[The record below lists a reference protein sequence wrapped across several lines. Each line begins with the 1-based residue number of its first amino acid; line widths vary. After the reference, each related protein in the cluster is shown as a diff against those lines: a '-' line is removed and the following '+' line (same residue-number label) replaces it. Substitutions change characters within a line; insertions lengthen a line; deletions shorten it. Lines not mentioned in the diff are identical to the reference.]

1 MRQNDTRG
9 SMPFAIA
16 AVTILLVSVF
26 AAAVSFDYSRSEDAT
41 DGVKDSIDA
50 VDIAVSDVTSYINR
64 GFGEIIRSV
73 STDADA
79 GSLAKRAETIQ
90 SRIVEWIDFQFPMR
104 SGGTTVTYISH
115 DVELRSEPMGI
126 TDSEGTLGYTPTY
139 IRGIGTVTA
148 GIESQSGSTETELT
162 IYTDGNYALPL
173 ALDRAS
179 LMESMAG
186 KGSISL
192 SQMLSYQLTSIAQYR
207 VLNGYGALNAY
218 GYKGTDGILTE
229 SDVLEAY
236 RFCIDAISE
245 ICFRDGGGSEEPKD
259 RADLADLLASD
270 DGTISIDL
278 SAVYAQAMAAV
289 IDDVAIKWMDYLY
302 AFEWIEAVD
311 RILNPLKGAL
321 NSLCDFLSGKER
333 VSGVPYLRDMMA
345 ANGYSEE
352 DYRYPG
358 AGVTTISV
366 GEKTISVSNPTAD
379 LFDQGWLKEFK
390 KNYESDGNYV
400 RDFVM
405 DVLNGAA
412 VRLAERTDLGTVS
425 VKVDPYDQESF
436 IESLTSLYLD
446 AVDGCMDA
454 IDKTVSESLRSGE
467 VYDEFY
473 GRLADEVMDHA
484 SDLVLEE
491 ELENR
496 IRSAVTELI
505 GNEELDIDIE
515 EFMASKDVKKALSSY
530 RSSVYA
536 DLSGIPTLKE
546 VKGGDGSIIKK
557 ALTAVCSY
565 GLSLLDILVP
575 VEDTADVMVKEILE
589 MDALNPY
596 GGVVDLPGSETFHL
610 TDSTGREVVESL
622 SLEIAAED
630 PVVNVSRPTGVHTVG
645 FREDESAAYSTTFG
659 ITVRGWVDYEVNG
672 SGTLAQAMGSTSSA
686 VKGGF
691 EVDTSTEVT
700 VASGW
705 ALEGVVYEPSCT
717 IWTDIEDILLD
728 VFEPLIEPLRKL
740 MEAMRGAAT
749 ELAEA
754 LRDIAGFVYEHLI
767 DLYNIFMDPVGELSR
782 MISEGLEALISE
794 TALKIL
800 VDINLGDQ
808 SLTFQFFGC
817 TLVIKTSAITW
828 KSNTKTLFSA
838 EMSMPV
844 AGLTVNAGMSAKYR
858 GDIVDK
864 TLDPDK
870 LLLTFTGGITG
881 DDWSVSANVDP
892 LMKSSK
898 YLFSVTGKAG
908 KNKISL
914 VAPKLEDYHQLG
926 LTLSDIPAVGDVLN
940 NIPVPFL
947 GVNVGLDAGF
957 EIRCKSQ
964 EQTGLLINEYESNPA
979 GTDRGNEWV
988 EILNNTDRAIDLT
1001 GYTLCLESK
1010 KKDEKTE
1017 LSGTLSQGEFLVV
1030 KPDFTLVNDPSQDS
1044 RSAEKLVIRDANGD
1058 IVEEVKMKR
1067 DNSDDGDTWQ
1077 RGYDGSSEWVKR
1089 TGTMGRTNGNWVTSE
1104 FNVDALK
1111 KCAWSA
1117 VEKSFGKIGSITDL
1131 DSLVAFIQYLVRFTI
1146 EGLIDLVADLI
1157 IDASVFVSADLKD
1170 ATSTVTS
1177 GIRVAFRTD
1186 GDLVKDCLRYVA
1198 GKVESL
1204 LLGIKNPYSID
1215 PLAMFTENI
1224 DLEVMLHAGVG
1235 FPELLSKGADLPE
1248 MDLCMLLRTNLA
1260 SLTRIAGIDTGDP
1273 GIEFGILARDCPK
1286 AVIPS
1291 KLGAKDTM
1299 KHDLW
1304 LFKATV
1310 TLA

>member
-1 MRQNDTRG
+1 
-9 SMPFAIA
+9 MPFAIA

-26 AAAVSFDYSRSEDAT
+26 AAAVSFDYSRSEDAAN
-41 DGVKDSIDA
+41 GVKDGIDA
-50 VDIAVSDVTSYINR
+50 VDVAITDVTSYVNR

-73 STDADA
+73 SADADA
-79 GSLAKRAETIQ
+79 GSLAERAETIQ
-90 SRIVEWIDFQFPMR
+90 SRMVEWIEYQFPIK
-104 SGGTTVTYISH
+104 SGGTTVSYISH
-115 DVELRSEPMGI
+115 DVELRSEPMGV
-126 TDSEGTLGYTPTY
+126 TGSDGTLGYTPTY
-139 IRGIGTVTA
+139 IRGTGTVTA
-148 GIESQSGSTETELT
+148 EVKSQSGSSTTDLT

-186 KGSISL
+186 EGSISL

-207 VLNGYGALNAY
+207 VLNGYGGLNAY
-218 GYKGTDGILTE
+218 GYKSTDQILTE
-229 SDVLEAY
+229 SDVQTAY
-236 RFCIDAISE
+236 QFCIDAISE
-245 ICFRDGGGSEEPKD
+245 ICFRDGGGSVDGKD
-259 RADLADLLASD
+259 RADLADLLASE
-270 DGTISIDL
+270 DGTVSIDL
-278 SAVYAQAMAAV
+278 SAIYAQAMTAA
-289 IDDVAIKWMDYLY
+289 IDDVAIKWLDYFYMFDVL
-302 AFEWIEAVD
+302 EALD
-311 RILNPLKGAL
+311 KILNPMKGAL
-321 NSLCDFLSGKER
+321 KSLSDFLSGKER

-345 ANGYSEE
+345 ANGYSED

-358 AGVTTISV
+358 AGVTTILV
-366 GEKTISVSNPTAD
+366 GDKAISVANPTAD
-379 LFDQGWLKEFK
+379 LFSQSWLTDFK
-390 KNYESDGNYV
+390 KRYESEGNYV

-425 VKVDPYDQESF
+425 VRVDPYDQRSF
-436 IESLTSLYLD
+436 IETLTSLYLD
-446 AVDGCMDA
+446 AVDECMDA
-454 IDKTVSESLRSGE
+454 IEETVSESLRSGE

-473 GRLADEVMDHA
+473 GSLADEVMDHA
-484 SDLVLEE
+484 SELVLAD
-491 ELENR
+491 ELASR
-496 IRSAVTELI
+496 IRSALAGAVER
-505 GNEELDIDIE
+505 EEIDIGVDD
-515 EFMASKDVKKALSSY
+515 FMASADVARALSSY
-530 RSSVYA
+530 RSAVYA
-536 DLSGIPTLKE
+536 DLSGISSLKE
-546 VKGGDGSIIKK
+546 VRSGDGSIIKK
-557 ALTAVCSY
+557 ALTAICSY
-565 GLSLLDILVP
+565 GLELLDVLVP
-575 VEDTADVMVKEILE
+575 VEETADVMVKEILE
-589 MDALNPY
+589 TDALNPY
-596 GGVVDLPGSETFHL
+596 GGVVDLPGSETFRL

-622 SLEIAAED
+622 ALMLSSEAPA
-630 PVVNVSRPTGVHTVG
+630 VVVHSPEGVHTVG
-645 FREDESAAYSTTFG
+645 FREDDSAAYTTTFR
-659 ITVRGWVDYEVNG
+659 IEVRGWVDYEVNG
-672 SGTLAQAMGSTSSA
+672 SGSLAQAMGSISSA
-686 VKGGF
+686 VRGGF

-705 ALEGVVYEPSCT
+705 ALKGVVYEPSNT
-717 IWTDIEDILLD
+717 VWTDVRDILLE
-728 VFEPLIEPLRKL
+728 VLEPLVEPLRKL

-754 LRDIAGFVYEHLI
+754 LREIAGFAYEHLI

-782 MISEGLEALISE
+782 IITESLEALFSD
-794 TALKIL
+794 AVLKVL
-800 VDINLGDQ
+800 VDINMGDQ
-808 SLTFQFFGC
+808 SLTFELFGC
-817 TLVIKTSAITW
+817 TLVLKTSAITW
-828 KSNTKTLFSA
+828 KSKTKTLLSA
-838 EMSMPV
+838 ELTMPV
-844 AGLTVNAGMSAKYR
+844 AGLTVTAGMTAKVR
-858 GDIVDK
+858 GDVKAENLI
-864 TLDPDK
+864 
-870 LLLTFTGGITG
+870 LTGSGGIAG

-898 YLFSVTGKAG
+898 YLFSVTGKVG

-914 VAPKLEDYHQLG
+914 VAPKLEDYHELG
-926 LTLSDIPAVGDVLN
+926 VTLSDIPGVGDMLS

-988 EILNNTDRAIDLT
+988 EIVNNTGSAIDLT

-1017 LSGTLSQGEFLVV
+1017 LSGTLSPGEFLVV
-1030 KPDFTLVNDPSQDS
+1030 KPDFTLVNNPSQDS

-1058 IVEEVKMKR
+1058 PLDEVKMKQ

-1089 TGTMGRTNGNWVTSE
+1089 TGTMGRSNGNWVTSE
-1104 FNVDALK
+1104 FNIDALK
-1111 KCAWSA
+1111 DCVWSA
-1117 VEKSFGKIGSITDL
+1117 VQKSFGKIGSITDL

-1146 EGLIDLVADLI
+1146 EELIGLVADLI
-1157 IDASVFVSADLKD
+1157 IDASVFVSVDIKD

-1186 GDLVKDCLRYVA
+1186 GDLVKDCLKYVA

-1204 LLGIKNPYSID
+1204 LLGIKNPYKID

-1235 FPELLSKGADLPE
+1235 FPELLSKGADLPK
-1248 MDLCMLLRTNLA
+1248 MDLCMVLRTNLA

-1299 KHDLW
+1299 THDLW

-1310 TLA
+1310 TLT

>member
-26 AAAVSFDYSRSEDAT
+26 AAAVSFDYSRSEDAA
-41 DGVKDSIDA
+41 DGVKDGIDA
-50 VDIAVSDVTSYINR
+50 VDVAVSDVTSYINR

-73 STDADA
+73 SIDAGA
-79 GSLAKRAETIQ
+79 GSLAERAETIQ
-90 SRIVEWIDFQFPMR
+90 SRIAEWIDYQFPMK

-126 TDSEGTLGYTPTY
+126 TDSDGTLGYTPTY
-139 IRGIGTVTA
+139 IRGTGTVTA
-148 GIESQSGSTETELT
+148 GIESQSGSTETDLT

-186 KGSISL
+186 EGSISL

-207 VLNGYGALNAY
+207 VLNGYGGLNAY
-218 GYKGTDGILTE
+218 GYKSTDKILTE
-229 SDVLEAY
+229 SDVQEAY

-245 ICFRDGGGSEEPKD
+245 ICFRDGGGSVDLKD

-278 SAVYAQAMAAV
+278 SAIYAQAMAAV

-302 AFEWIEAVD
+302 AFDWIEAVD
-311 RILNPLKGAL
+311 EILNPLRGAL
-321 NSLCDFLSGKER
+321 SSLSDFLSGKER

-358 AGVTTISV
+358 AGITTISV
-366 GEKTISVSNPTAD
+366 GDRTVSVTNPTAD

-390 KNYESDGNYV
+390 RNYESDGNYV

-425 VKVDPYDQESF
+425 VEVDPYDQKSF
-436 IESLTSLYLD
+436 IETLTSLYLG
-446 AVDGCMDA
+446 AVDECMDS
-454 IDKTVSESLRSGE
+454 IDETVSESLRSGE

-473 GRLADEVMDHA
+473 GKLADEVMDHA
-484 SDLVLEE
+484 SDLVLDE
-491 ELENR
+491 ELAGR
-496 IRSAVTELI
+496 IRSAVAGLI
-505 GNEELDIDIE
+505 ENEELDISVDDV
-515 EFMASKDVKKALSSY
+515 MASTDVAKALSSY
-530 RSSVYA
+530 RSAVYS
-536 DLSGIPTLKE
+536 DLSGIPSLKE
-546 VKGGDGSIIKK
+546 VKSGDGSIIKK

-596 GGVVDLPGSETFHL
+596 GGIVDLPGSETFHL
-610 TDSTGREVVESL
+610 TDSAGREVVETL
-622 SLEIAAED
+622 SLQITSEP
-630 PVVNVSRPTGVHTVG
+630 PVVVVHGPEGVHTVG
-645 FREDESAAYSTTFG
+645 FREDESAAYSTTFR
-659 ITVRGWVDYEVNG
+659 IEVRGWVDYEVEG

-705 ALEGVVYEPSCT
+705 ALKGVVYEPSCT
-717 IWTDIEDILLD
+717 IWTDVRDILLE

-782 MISEGLEALISE
+782 MITEGLEALISE
-794 TALKIL
+794 AALKIL
-800 VDINLGDQ
+800 VDINMGDQ

-828 KSNTKTLFSA
+828 KSKTKTLFSA

-844 AGLTVNAGMSAKYR
+844 AGLTVTAGITAKVR
-858 GDIVDK
+858 GDVK
-864 TLDPDK
+864 AEN
-870 LLLTFTGGITG
+870 LLITGSGGIAG

-914 VAPKLEDYHQLG
+914 VAPKLEDYHELG
-926 LTLSDIPAVGDVLN
+926 LTLSDIPGVGDALS

-957 EIRCKSQ
+957 ELRCKSQ

-988 EILNNTDRAIDLT
+988 EILNNTDGAIDLT

-1017 LSGTLSQGEFLVV
+1017 LSGTLAQGEFLVV
-1030 KPDFTLVNDPSQDS
+1030 KPSFTLVNAPSQDS

-1058 IVEEVKMKR
+1058 IVEEVKMKQ

-1104 FNVDALK
+1104 FNIDAMK
-1111 KCAWSA
+1111 DCVWSA
-1117 VEKSFGKIGSITDL
+1117 VQKSFGKIGSITDL

-1146 EGLIDLVADLI
+1146 EELIDLVADLI

-1177 GIRVAFRTD
+1177 GMRVAFRTD
-1186 GDLVKDCLRYVA
+1186 GDLVKDCLKYVA

-1235 FPELLSKGADLPE
+1235 FPELLSKGADLPK
-1248 MDLCMLLRTNLA
+1248 MDLCMVLRTNLA

-1286 AVIPS
+1286 AVVPS
-1291 KLGAKDTM
+1291 KLGPKDTM
-1299 KHDLW
+1299 THDLW